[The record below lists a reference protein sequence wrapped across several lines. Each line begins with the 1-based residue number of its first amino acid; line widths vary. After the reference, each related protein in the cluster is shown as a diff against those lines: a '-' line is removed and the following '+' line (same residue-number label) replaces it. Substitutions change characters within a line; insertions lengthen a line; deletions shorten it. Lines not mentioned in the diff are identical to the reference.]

1 MGGRD
6 GAGEHRDR
14 VDTGQ
19 GEGVEPSPGG
29 ETEGLGLLLAHDQ
42 HGGSAVADLRRV
54 AGGDHA
60 VGFEG
65 RLEVGQCLDGGAG
78 ADALVRC
85 VEFVGLDEFA
95 GLLVAGLGPDGDDLV
110 VEATL
115 GVGPLG
121 PLLAQG
127 TEGVEVVARQAP
139 LLGDDLG
146 RDALGH
152 QPADVGIAQ
161 AHRLAEREA
170 DVLDHG
176 RGAHGDHAHDLDAG
190 GDDDVVGPGHHA
202 LGGEMGRLLRRTALT
217 VDGGRRDRLGPA
229 GGQHR
234 VAPDVE
240 RLRPDLHH
248 AAHDDVVDERGV
260 EIVALGE
267 RLEGLGGEVDRVP
280 ARELSVA
287 LASGGADGV
296 DDDCGGHGMA
306 PLMVL

>member
-1 MGGRD
+1 
-6 GAGEHRDR
+6 
-14 VDTGQ
+14 
-19 GEGVEPSPGG
+19 
-29 ETEGLGLLLAHDQ
+29 
-42 HGGSAVADLRRV
+42 
-54 AGGDHA
+54 
-60 VGFEG
+60 
-65 RLEVGQCLDGGAG
+65 
-78 ADALVRC
+78 
-85 VEFVGLDEFA
+85 
-95 GLLVAGLGPDGDDLV
+95 
-110 VEATL
+110 
-115 GVGPLG
+115 
-121 PLLAQG
+121 
-127 TEGVEVVARQAP
+127 
-139 LLGDDLG
+139 
-146 RDALGH
+146 
-152 QPADVGIAQ
+152 
-161 AHRLAEREA
+161 
-170 DVLDHG
+170 
-176 RGAHGDHAHDLDAG
+176 
-190 GDDDVVGPGHHA
+190 
-202 LGGEMGRLLRRTALT
+202 MGRLLRRTALT